1 VILSAC
7 DKDSSSFKL
16 ASAQVHLLPFQTKNP
31 TNFGSQFEIFQFIKK
46 NLSKACSFLRPLFP
60 MFFEL
65 TSATLGVGP
74 HFAYLNCEA
83 KKSFEFDR
91 FENLQKKL
99 RMWRFSTE
107 GMKEALD
114 GNFG

>member
-1 VILSAC
+1 VSLSEC

-16 ASAQVHLLPFQTKNP
+16 ASAQVHLLPFP
-31 TNFGSQFEIFQFIKK
+31 TSSQLEIFQFIKK

-74 HFAYLNCEA
+74 RFAYLNREA
-83 KKSFEFDR
+83 KKSFEFDK
-91 FENLQKKL
+91 FENLQKKIANVEVFDRGYERSVGWQFWL
-99 RMWRFSTE
+99 
-107 GMKEALD
+107 KIV
-114 GNFG
+114 

>member
-1 VILSAC
+1 MSLSEC

-16 ASAQVHLLPFQTKNP
+16 ASAQVHLLPFP
-31 TNFGSQFEIFQFIKK
+31 TSSQLEIFQFIKK

-74 HFAYLNCEA
+74 RFAYLNREA
-83 KKSFEFDR
+83 KKSFEFDK

>member
-1 VILSAC
+1 
-7 DKDSSSFKL
+7 
-16 ASAQVHLLPFQTKNP
+16 
-31 TNFGSQFEIFQFIKK
+31 
-46 NLSKACSFLRPLFP
+46 

-74 HFAYLNCEA
+74 RFAYLNREA
-83 KKSFEFDR
+83 KKSFEFDK

-114 GNFG
+114 GNFGWKLYDWYFFYEYGTQNTGKIFQRLGSVLEAF

>member
-1 VILSAC
+1 MSLSEC

-16 ASAQVHLLPFQTKNP
+16 ASAQVHLLPFP
-31 TNFGSQFEIFQFIKK
+31 TSSQLEIFQFIKK

-74 HFAYLNCEA
+74 RFAYLNREA
-83 KKSFEFDR
+83 KKSFEFDK
-91 FENLQKKL
+91 F
-99 RMWRFSTE
+99 
-107 GMKEALD
+107 
-114 GNFG
+114 